1 MEIMTAPMA
10 GITDYSFRKIL
21 AEFSPDIIFT
31 EMVDVSAVINKN
43 KKTFDEILKAD
54 NNEAVQLFGNK
65 NENFQEAVKILVKKG
80 FKHIDINLGCP
91 MKKIIKSGKGSALLA
106 EPAYVREIVSNIQKE
121 FKNEIKLSLKIRIG
135 YKEFEDPEYYVRLA
149 EEFQLYQIC
158 IHGRTQEQAYQGKAD
173 WNIIKLLK
181 DKYKEV
187 RIIGNGDLFT
197 IKDVEEKSIQSK
209 SDGIML
215 ARGIFGNPWLIK
227 QAKDYLS
234 SGEINKPDISNEEI
248 KNTLIRHINYYIEE
262 KGEKRACLDMR
273 KHILWYLKDF
283 ENINKIKKDILKYE
297 NIKDT
302 LKYIVNNT

>member
-1 MEIMTAPMA
+1 MQIIIAPMA

-31 EMVDVSAVINKN
+31 EMVDINAIINNN
-43 KKTFDEILKAD
+43 KKTFDEILKTE
-54 NNEAVQLFGNK
+54 NNEAVQIFGNK

-80 FKHIDINLGCP
+80 FRHIDINLGCP

-106 EPAYVREIVSNIQKE
+106 EQSYVREIVSNIQKE
-121 FKNEIKLSLKIRIG
+121 FKNEIKLSLKIRTG
-135 YKEFEDPEYYVRLA
+135 YKEFNDPEYYVKLIK
-149 EEFQLYQIC
+149 EFRLYQIC
-158 IHGRTQEQAYQGKAD
+158 IHGRTQEQGYQGTAD
-173 WNIIKLLK
+173 WNIIKELK
-181 DKYKEV
+181 AQYKEV

-197 IKDVEEKSIQSK
+197 IEDIAKKSIYAQ

-227 QAKDYLS
+227 QAKNFFNT
-234 SGEINKPDISNEEI
+234 GKINKLDISNEEI
-248 KNTLIRHINYYIEE
+248 KNTLIRHINYYIED
-262 KGEKRACLDMR
+262 KGEKRAYLDMR
-273 KHILWYLKDF
+273 KHIFWYLKDF